1 MAYLGGK
8 PFSGLSQRQIDLL
21 RQISSNSAGRL
32 RRWPLGFVYRSVGP
46 VESYSASA
54 LLSAA
59 RQALWREG
67 QFLCTGPISL
77 SSRIHDRGRG
87 HIGRQHHRAHGGT
100 ARLSGGGSLECRR
113 DRRALNQFGSDFPA
127 RSLPA

>member
-8 PFSGLSQRQIDLL
+8 PFSGLSQRQIDSL
-21 RQISSNSAGRL
+21 RQIFKQAPADCGDGLWRL
-32 RRWPLGFVYRSVGP
+32 VYEFVGP

-67 QFLCTGPISL
+67 QFYWPPDIPFVENLA
-77 SSRIHDRGRG
+77 DRGRG

-100 ARLSGGGSLECRR
+100 GTAERWRVPQCRR
-113 DRRALNQFGSDFPA
+113 DRRAL
-127 RSLPA
+127 R